1 MSTSLKFFVKENGT
15 DFPISHM
22 TEPETAAIEECV
34 DDLIPSEHKFV
45 SYWFEADTCIL
56 PEGDEEED
64 DDFEEPAY
72 GLLKCYTHHPNPKS
86 FSIAGSRIPHP
97 IPSDL
102 LKQLAGKT
110 FRVNPRQLGVN
121 PWGAKVEITFED
133 VAVPAPST
141 SVSAPLPAPAPAPAP
156 AQPSVVSLPPAKGG
170 IKISELIGL
179 ALKAK

>member
-1 MSTSLKFFVKENGT
+1 MSTSLKFFVKENGG

-34 DDLIPSEHKFV
+34 DDLIPSEHKYT
-45 SYWFEADTCIL
+45 SYWLEAETCL
-56 PEGDEEED
+56 SPEDEDEDED
-64 DDFEEPAY
+64 DAFEEPVY

-110 FRVNPRQLGVN
+110 FRVYPRQLGVN
-121 PWGAKVEITFED
+121 PWGEKVEIMFED
-133 VAVPAPST
+133 TKVAPTV
-141 SVSAPLPAPAPAPAP
+141 VSAPTVSEAVSAP
-156 AQPSVVSLPPAKGG
+156 KGG
-170 IKISELIGL
+170 MKASVLIAL